1 MSSVALVAAE
11 TTQHASLR
19 RALPAWVYNNAEL
32 NRLEFERVLMPSWQI
47 VCHINSIPKSG
58 DYVTFDMG
66 SESVVVLRDRD
77 GEIRGFHNVCR
88 HRGSRLLDAS
98 GNCPGPITCPYH
110 GWSYRQDGSLLGVP
124 MRESFPGLDRSEF
137 SLKTVRIDV
146 AFGFVFVALRGDPP
160 PVTQVWG
167 TLADELSGYRVAEMV
182 PLGPISYDTWNVDW
196 KIAIDNYLESYHV
209 PIGHPGLNRMFTPDY
224 EDQSAVAS
232 VARGISWL
240 REQESSKWSERMY
253 QRLAPKIATHLP
265 EKQRRAW
272 RFYSA
277 LPNLGIDVFPDQ
289 MDFFQVLPMGPG
301 KCVVRSGLF
310 GLPDARPEMRAL
322 RFLSNRIN
330 TQVNNEDRW
339 LCERV
344 QRGLA
349 SSSYQAGPLSKLER
363 WMLEFHEMLR
373 ERIPEVKLP
382 SAPAHFA

>member
-1 MSSVALVAAE
+1 
-11 TTQHASLR
+11 
-19 RALPAWVYNNAEL
+19 
-32 NRLEFERVLMPSWQI
+32 
-47 VCHINSIPKSG
+47 
-58 DYVTFDMG
+58 
-66 SESVVVLRDRD
+66 
-77 GEIRGFHNVCR
+77 
-88 HRGSRLLDAS
+88 
-98 GNCPGPITCPYH
+98 
-110 GWSYRQDGSLLGVP
+110 
-124 MRESFPGLDRSEF
+124 
-137 SLKTVRIDV
+137 
-146 AFGFVFVALRGDPP
+146 
-160 PVTQVWG
+160 
-167 TLADELSGYRVAEMV
+167 
-182 PLGPISYDTWNVDW
+182 
-196 KIAIDNYLESYHV
+196 
-209 PIGHPGLNRMFTPDY
+209 
-224 EDQSAVAS
+224 
-232 VARGISWL
+232 
-240 REQESSKWSERMY
+240 MY